1 MPTPPALLEPVT
13 VRKPWGREVWY
24 SGIEERGESGVLD
37 RGERIPLSRFLST
50 HGRRRPVT
58 LLKTLHPDAGNLY
71 LEIHEHKHEVYIVD
85 ALDTACWPA
94 AGQML
99 LGANVAASGLGDAA
113 FREHLLATA
122 RAAEASGHVDG
133 VAALMQAVPLEVG
146 DAVAIAPRVPHSLL
160 RGVSVVEFQTPVFER
175 KILAASQRVA
185 TQTGWDS
192 AEAVDLIDLN
202 AEGRVTS
209 PNGEPTQTLGA
220 GDTFTVTRHRL
231 AAGDALAVAP
241 WSVGWVVD
249 GEIRHGDA
257 VFGARSAWI
266 ASDAAELCADSPCE
280 TLVARER

>member
-24 SGIEERGESGVLD
+24 SGIEARGESRVHHG
-37 RGERIPLSRFLST
+37 GKRISLGQFLAT
-50 HGRRRPVT
+50 LGRDRPVT

-71 LEIHEHKHEVYIVD
+71 VEVHERKYEVYIVD
-85 ALDTACWPA
+85 EVDAERWPE

-99 LGANVAASGLGDAA
+99 LGATVESSGLGEAE
-113 FREHLLATA
+113 FRERMLAAA
-122 RAAEASGHVDG
+122 RAAEASCRVDG
-133 VAALMQAVPLEVG
+133 VAALMRAVPLAVG

-192 AEAVDLIDLN
+192 AEAVNLIDLE
-202 AEGRVTS
+202 AEPRVTPRTS
-209 PNGEPTQTLGA
+209 EPRQTLGA
-220 GDTFTVTRHRL
+220 SDTFNVTRHRL
-231 AAGDALAVAP
+231 SAGDTLAVAP

-249 GEIRHGDA
+249 GVLRNGDVA
-257 VFGARSAWI
+257 FGARKAWI
-266 ASDAAELCADSPCE
+266 TSEAAELRADSDCE
-280 TLVARER
+280 TLIAHER

>member
-13 VRKPWGREVWY
+13 VSKPWGREVWY
-24 SGIEERGESGVLD
+24 SGVEERGESRVHNG
-37 RGERIPLSRFLST
+37 GERIPLSRFLAAL
-50 HGRRRPVT
+50 GRSRPVT

-85 ALDTACWPA
+85 AVDTACWPA

-99 LGANVAASGLGDAA
+99 LGACVAASGLGEAA

-122 RAAEASGHVDG
+122 RAAEASGQVDG

-175 KILAASQRVA
+175 KILAASQPVA

-192 AEAVDLIDLN
+192 AEAVDLIDLD
-202 AEGRVTS
+202 ATPRVTS
-209 PNGEPTQTLGA
+209 PNGEPMQTLGA
-220 GDTFTVTRHRL
+220 GDAFTVTRHRL
-231 AAGDALAVAP
+231 ATGGTLAATP
-241 WSVGWVVD
+241 WSVGWVVS
-249 GEIRHGDA
+249 GKLRHDDVA
-257 VFGARSAWI
+257 FSARSAWI
-266 ASDAAELCADSPCE
+266 APEAAELRADGACE

>member
-13 VRKPWGREVWY
+13 VHKPWGREVWY
-24 SGIEERGESGVLD
+24 SGIEERGESRVRCG
-37 RGERIPLSRFLST
+37 GEHIPLSRFLST
-50 HGRRRPVT
+50 HGRSRPVT

-71 LEIHEHKHEVYIVD
+71 LEVHEYKHEVYIVD
-85 ALDTACWPA
+85 ALDTACWSA

-99 LGANVAASGLGDAA
+99 LGADVEASGLGEAA

-122 RAAEASGHVDG
+122 RAAEASGQVDG

-202 AEGRVTS
+202 AKPRVTS
-209 PNGEPTQTLGA
+209 ANGEPTQTLGS

-231 AAGDALAVAP
+231 AAGATLAVAP
-241 WSVGWVVD
+241 WSVGWVVS
-249 GEIRHGDA
+249 GKLRHDDVA
-257 VFGARSAWI
+257 FGARSAWI
-266 ASDAAELCADSPCE
+266 APEAAELRTDGACE
-280 TLVARER
+280 VLVARER

>member
-24 SGIEERGESGVLD
+24 SGIEERGESRVLD
-37 RGERIPLSRFLST
+37 GGERTPLSRFLST
-50 HGRRRPVT
+50 HGRSRPIT

-85 ALDTACWPA
+85 AVDAASWPA

-99 LGANVAASGLGDAA
+99 LGANVEASGLGDAA
-113 FREHLLATA
+113 FREHLLAA
-122 RAAEASGHVDG
+122 AHAAEASGHVDG

-202 AEGRVTS
+202 AEPRVTS
-209 PNGEPTQTLGA
+209 PNGEPTQALGA

-231 AAGDALAVAP
+231 AAGATLAVAP
-241 WSVGWVVD
+241 WSVGWVVN
-249 GEIRHGDA
+249 GKLRHDEVA
-257 VFGARSAWI
+257 FGARSAWI
-266 ASDAAELCADSPCE
+266 APEAANLCADSACE
-280 TLVARER
+280 TLVSRER

>member
-24 SGIEERGESGVLD
+24 SGVEERGESRVHHG
-37 RGERIPLSRFLST
+37 GERIPLSRFLAAL
-50 HGRRRPVT
+50 GRSRPVT

-85 ALDTACWPA
+85 AVDAACWPA

-99 LGANVAASGLGDAA
+99 LGASVAASGLAEAA

-122 RAAEASGHVDG
+122 RAAEASGQVDG
-133 VAALMQAVPLEVG
+133 VAALMQAVPLEAG

-185 TQTGWDS
+185 TQAGWDS

-202 AEGRVTS
+202 AEPRVTS
-209 PNGEPTQTLGA
+209 PSGEPTQTLGS

-231 AAGDALAVAP
+231 AAGETIAVAP
-241 WSVGWVVD
+241 WSVGWVVS
-249 GEIRHGDA
+249 GKLRHDDVA
-257 VFGARSAWI
+257 FGPRSAWI
-266 ASDAAELCADSPCE
+266 APKAAELRADGACE
-280 TLVARER
+280 TLVAQEH

>member
-24 SGIEERGESGVLD
+24 SGIEERGESTV
-37 RGERIPLSRFLST
+37 RHHGERTPLSRFLAT
-50 HGRRRPVT
+50 LGRSRPVT

-71 LEIHEHKHEVYIVD
+71 LEVHERKHEVYIVD
-85 ALDTACWPA
+85 TVDAECWPA
-94 AGQML
+94 TGQML
-99 LGANVAASGLGDAA
+99 LGASVERSGLGEGE
-113 FREHLLATA
+113 FREHLLARA
-122 RAAEASGHVDG
+122 RAAEASCRVDG
-133 VAALMQAVPLEVG
+133 VAALMRTVPLEVG

-192 AEAVDLIDLN
+192 AEAVDLIDLE
-202 AEGRVTS
+202 AEPHVT
-209 PNGEPTQTLGA
+209 PRNGEPTQTLGA

-231 AAGDALAVAP
+231 SAGDRLAVAP

-249 GEIRHGDA
+249 GVLRNGDVA
-257 VFGARSAWI
+257 FGARSAWI
-266 ASDAAELCADSPCE
+266 TPEAAELRAEADCE
-280 TLVARER
+280 TLIAHER

>member
-1 MPTPPALLEPVT
+1 MPIPPALLEPVT

-24 SGIEERGESGVLD
+24 SGVEERGESRVHHV
-37 RGERIPLSRFLST
+37 GERIPLSRFLGAL
-50 HGRRRPVT
+50 GRSRPVT

-71 LEIHEHKHEVYIVD
+71 VEIHEHKHEVYIVD
-85 ALDTACWPA
+85 AVDTTRWPA

-99 LGANVAASGLGDAA
+99 LGASVAASGLGEAA
-113 FREHLLATA
+113 FRQHLLATA
-122 RAAEASGHVDG
+122 RAAEASGRVDG

-192 AEAVDLIDLN
+192 AEAVDLIDLD
-202 AEGRVTS
+202 AKPRVTS
-209 PNGEPTQTLGA
+209 PNGEPMQTLGA
-220 GDTFTVTRHRL
+220 GDAFTVTRHLL
-231 AAGDALAVAP
+231 ATGATLAVAP
-241 WSVGWVVD
+241 WSVGWVVS
-249 GEIRHGDA
+249 GTLRHDDA
-257 VFGARSAWI
+257 AFSARSAWI
-266 ASDAAELCADSPCE
+266 APEAAELRADGACE